1 MALFADDRSPS
12 PDEPGFDAEP
22 RHFRAEP
29 RPFRERFGGWA
40 AVVATVIA
48 VIFALLPSP
57 YVIERP
63 GPVYDTLGTAEHDGE
78 EVPLIAIPDEKT
90 YPTEGE
96 LNLLTV
102 SVVGRPGA
110 TPSWFEVMTAWF
122 DRRQSVVPV
131 EAIFP
136 AGVTDEDR
144 DAQNAAAMVDS
155 QQDAIAA
162 ALVELGYDFPRQVT
176 VSGVAEGSAAD
187 GVLEDDDVIEA
198 VNGVEVFSIDE
209 LRAEVQ
215 QNGGDAPAELRV
227 LRGDDELA
235 LEVTPTESNGV
246 FVLGVGVRMVYEF
259 PIDVELQL
267 DDVGGPS
274 AGMMFAL
281 GIVDELTPGAMTG
294 GEIVAGTGTIDSAGA
309 VGAIGGIRQ
318 KLWGAKEAGATVF
331 LAPASNCD
339 EVVGNVPDG
348 LDVFAVETL
357 DQARDVVE
365 AAGEGAD
372 LGGFATCT
380 AS

>member
-1 MALFADDRSPS
+1 MALFADEHQPTLDDHAGGGS
-12 PDEPGFDAEP
+12 G
-22 RHFRAEP
+22 HEP
-29 RPFRERFGGWA
+29 RPFRERLGRWA
-40 AVVATVIA
+40 AVVAALIA
-48 VIFALLPSP
+48 VVFAMLPSP

-63 GPVYDTLGTAEHDGE
+63 GPVYDTLGTAEHEGE

-110 TPSWFEVMTAWF
+110 TPGWFEVMGAWF
-122 DRRQSVVPV
+122 DPRQSVVPV

-162 ALVELGYDFPRQVT
+162 ALVELGYEFPRDVT
-176 VSGVAEGSAAD
+176 VSGVLEDGPSD
-187 GVLEDDDVIEA
+187 GVLQDDDVIRQ

-209 LRAEVQ
+209 LRAAVQ
-215 QNGGDAPAELRV
+215 ENGGDAPAELLV
-227 LRGDDELA
+227 LRDGEEMT
-235 LEVTPTESNGV
+235 LEVTPTDNSGT

-309 VGAIGGIRQ
+309 VGPIGGIRQ
-318 KLWGAKEAGATVF
+318 KLWGAKDAGATVF
-331 LAPASNCD
+331 LAPESNCD
-339 EVVGNVPDG
+339 EVAGNVPGG

-357 DQARDVVE
+357 DQAREVVE

-372 LGGFATCT
+372 MDAFATCP